1 LRSTS
6 LNSLLFTRAQVA
18 QGPCRL
24 WQAAWL
30 FLWVLFPLGLHALPN
45 LAGVHIEQAPILGQ
59 PLDVRVEIAG
69 TTEWRV
75 SARAEESATNFI
87 GATWRRIESETD
99 SSRRYVWSS
108 DALVED
114 PVLRLVLVNTADPSD
129 RQVLTLL
136 PELPLAGLSMPAVD
150 ARGSSVGGSV
160 AAGAPAS
167 LSDRRVM
174 PRLELLQPQAGE
186 QLRDSER
193 MRLLQLETE
202 ALLLRES
209 LAAFEDEQARLR
221 VRVQEAEAIALA
233 SEQRLREAGEEVERL
248 RDMLYARDAAL
259 ESLRDKV
266 WMTLIIGLI
275 LLLLVVL
282 GFVLWWR
289 SELPDRK
296 LREEARARL
305 QWRTE
310 HEPSPQP
317 VEPLPAA
324 APLVTEVAPEP
335 VSTPEPSSEPMPE
348 PTPTPEPIPSAPVA
362 GVDPFMLDMVR
373 AHLDLG
379 DVAAADATLQ
389 VLEQTAADDPQVVAL
404 RAQIQQQRSN
414 PEAGH

>member
-1 LRSTS
+1 
-6 LNSLLFTRAQVA
+6 
-18 QGPCRL
+18 L

-30 FLWVLFPLGLHALPN
+30 FLWMLFPPSLHALPN
-45 LAGVHIEQAPILGQ
+45 LASVHIEQAPILGQ
-59 PLDVRVEIAG
+59 PLDVRVAIAG

-75 SARAEESATNFI
+75 SARAEEGQTSFT
-87 GATWRRIESETD
+87 GAIWRRMESETD
-99 SSRRYVWSS
+99 SSRRYAWSS

-114 PVLRLVLVNTADPSD
+114 PVLRLVLVNAADPSD
-129 RQVLTLL
+129 RQVLILL
-136 PELPLAGLSMPAVD
+136 PELPLAGSSTQAAD
-150 ARGSSVGGSV
+150 ARGLGASGSV
-160 AAGAPAS
+160 AAGVPAS

-186 QLRDSER
+186 PLRDSER

-209 LAAFEDEQARLR
+209 LAAFEDEQERLR

-259 ESLRDKV
+259 ESLRDKI
-266 WMTLIIGLI
+266 WMALIIGLI
-275 LLLLVVL
+275 VLLLVVL

-296 LREEARARL
+296 LREEARARM
-305 QWRTE
+305 QWRSE

-317 VEPLPAA
+317 VEPVPAA
-324 APLVTEVAPEP
+324 ASLPVTEVVPEP
-335 VSTPEPSSEPMPE
+335 VLTPES
-348 PTPTPEPIPSAPVA
+348 TPTPEPIPSVPVA
-362 GVDPFMLDMVR
+362 SVDPFMLDMVR
-373 AHLDLG
+373 AHIDLG

-389 VLEQTAADDPQVVAL
+389 LLEQTAADDAQVVAL
-404 RAQIQQQRSN
+404 RAQIQQQLSD